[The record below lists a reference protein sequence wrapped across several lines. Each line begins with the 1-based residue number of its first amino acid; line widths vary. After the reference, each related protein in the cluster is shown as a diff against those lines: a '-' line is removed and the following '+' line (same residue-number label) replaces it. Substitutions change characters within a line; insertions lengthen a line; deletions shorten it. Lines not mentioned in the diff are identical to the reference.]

1 MWMRW
6 RQVLVASFVGVAIFG
21 FQLSEILQDF
31 GQGGPNAKADV
42 MQQQLAQELVS
53 DSGALLAVLGYLA
66 LGAVSHV
73 MMTVGAVVIFRQS
86 AYVLWPKYKE
96 SLWACLCF
104 VFGVVLLALFAN
116 QYFFPLSTAFR
127 ESEVLM
133 VQPLSPV
140 LIFGLLGCL
149 VVATVCA
156 LYGFVRRFH
165 KIAGPAAILAFLI
178 FAVWGASDLSAG
190 NDASFP
196 EGQAPSVIII
206 GVDSLRPDF
215 LPAYGGLIQGVT
227 PNLDRMMSDSVV
239 VSDTKTPLARTFVS
253 YMSLL
258 TGKNPIKHGARFN
271 LYPRAAFD
279 RADTLAWTLK
289 GNGYST
295 MLAMDESRFAN
306 FDSSFGFDEVVA
318 PTPGAL
324 DFVVGGTLD
333 TVGTNLLTLVMPST
347 EWLSPVQGNRAAY
360 PSYRAADHTQ
370 RLARSIR
377 DAPAEKP
384 LFLVSHFCLPHWP
397 YMPSGLFEKSDFSA
411 ITTVPGYE
419 DAPSQYLRALQHVDR
434 QVGSLIGELKSQGR
448 LQNAI
453 VLVMSDHGE
462 DFAMRRDAVV
472 HRDEAGRSSLLGFH
486 GHGSFALSN
495 AQNRIVMGIQ
505 RYRSG
510 NPDFSPR
517 MMLGAA
523 SIIDVA
529 PTISEELGLL
539 VDGYEGVSWSG
550 ALGAGSDISA
560 QRIRF
565 FENGL
570 RSAGVE
576 RADINEKEVAREM
589 SYLYSVTSDLRFE
602 VKPELLLLKLEQKQR
617 GASVGRLG
625 VMTDPILE
633 GGSGG
638 TGCWKAIDY
647 ESKVISCTEFP
658 SSDSGIAALQ
668 KAVCEYYGA
677 DGTFRQRWC
686 RRQEAGRSVAP
697 ETHQVRQ

>member
-6 RQVLVASFVGVAIFG
+6 RQFLVAFFVGVAIFC
-21 FQLSEILQDF
+21 FQLSEMLHAF
-31 GQGGPNAKADV
+31 GQGGANAKADV
-42 MQQQLAQELVS
+42 MQQQLAQELLS
-53 DSGALLAVLGYLA
+53 GRGALPAVLGYLA
-66 LGAVSHV
+66 LGVVTHLAL
-73 MMTVGAVVIFRQS
+73 TVGAVFIFRQS
-86 AYVLWPKYKE
+86 AYILWPKYKE
-96 SLWACLCF
+96 SLWGCLCF
-104 VFGVVLLALFAN
+104 VFGVVLLAFFVN

-133 VQPLSPV
+133 VQSLSPV
-140 LIFGLLGCL
+140 LIFALLGCVL
-149 VVATVCA
+149 VATVCA
-156 LYGFVRRFH
+156 LYAIIRRFR
-165 KIAGPAAILAFLI
+165 KIAGFAAISALLM
-178 FAVWGASDLSAG
+178 FAVWGSFDIFAG

-196 EGQAPSVIII
+196 EGQAPNVIII

-215 LPAYGGLIQGVT
+215 LPAYGVRVQGVT
-227 PNLDRMMSDSVV
+227 PNLDRMMSDFVI
-239 VSDTKTPLARTFVS
+239 VSDAKTPLARTFVS
-253 YMSLL
+253 YMSLF

-271 LYPRAAFD
+271 LYPRAVFD

-289 GNGYST
+289 GSGYST

-306 FDSSFGFDEVVA
+306 FDSSFGFDEVVT
-318 PTPGAL
+318 PTPGAM

-347 EWLSPVQGNRAAY
+347 EWLSPIQGNRAAY
-360 PSYRAADHTQ
+360 RSYRAADHTQ
-370 RLARSIR
+370 RLVRSIR
-377 DAPAEKP
+377 NAPADKP

-397 YMPSGLFEKSDFSA
+397 YMPSGLFEMSDFSA

-434 QVGSLIGELKSQGR
+434 QVGSLIDELRSQGR

-453 VLVMSDHGE
+453 VLIMSDHGE

-472 HRDEAGRSSLLGFH
+472 HRDGAGRSSLLGFH
-486 GHGSFALSN
+486 GHGSFALSS
-495 AQNRIVMGIQ
+495 AQNSIVMAIQ
-505 RYRSG
+505 RYRNG
-510 NPDFSPR
+510 EPDFLPR
-517 MMLGAA
+517 TMRGAA

-529 PTISEELGLL
+529 PTISEEIGLP
-539 VDGYEGVSWSG
+539 VGGYEGISWSE
-550 ALGAGSDISA
+550 ALGSGLDISS
-560 QRIRF
+560 QRVRF

-576 RADINEKEVAREM
+576 RADIDERAVAMEM
-589 SYLYSVTSDLRFE
+589 SYLYGVTSDLRFE
-602 VKPELLLLKLEQKQR
+602 VKPELLPLKISQKQR

-625 VMTDPILE
+625 VMTDPVLE

-647 ESKVISCTEFP
+647 ESKVLSCTEYP
-658 SSDSGIAALQ
+658 SSAPGIAALQ
-668 KAVCEYYGA
+668 EAVCEYYGA
-677 DGTFRQRWC
+677 DGTFRQHWC